1 MHRSSWE
8 MEVYASDF
16 QERRQTEA
24 ARQRRANEAMVDV
37 SPQGDLLALGVARFL
52 TAVRTWLSTRRI
64 AAPSRG
70 RRVSATPTT
79 AQAATASASAGPI
92 RGSTSSRLT
101 APYADMVVIARGP
114 RGQVVEQPSGVND
127 C

>member
-24 ARQRRANEAMVDV
+24 ARQRRATEAMVDV
-37 SPQGDLLALGVARFL
+37 SQQGDLLVLGVARFL
-52 TAVRTWLSTRRI
+52 TAFKSWLATRRI

-70 RRVSATPTT
+70 RLVNPAPTT
-79 AQAATASASAGPI
+79 GQPAIASASAGPV
-92 RGSTSSRLT
+92 RGSKSSRLT